1 MYFKKTR
8 VRSYL
13 HNPSCLFCQFFGGL
27 SSESGSRF
35 VYLKLR
41 ILSDPEARPHL
52 QVWNLDAPISWREGG
67 EGRKGW
73 KERRGKGGKGE
84 KGGKRREGMQNEEQA
99 DHKLQVNLKSRAIS
113 MQQADLMVQIK

>member
-1 MYFKKTR
+1 MYVKKTR

-41 ILSDPEARPHL
+41 ILSDPEASSAG
-52 QVWNLDAPISWREGG
+52 LDAPISWREGR
-67 EGRKGW
+67 EGRKGGGREG
-73 KERRGKGGKGE
+73 KERREGREGKGCKM
-84 KGGKRREGMQNEEQA
+84 KS
-99 DHKLQVNLKSRAIS
+99 KLITNYR
-113 MQQADLMVQIK
+113 

>member
-41 ILSDPEARPHL
+41 ILSDPEASSAG
-52 QVWNLDAPISWREGG
+52 LDAPISWREGR
-67 EGRKGW
+67 EGRKGGGREG
-73 KERRGKGGKGE
+73 KERREGREGKGCK
-84 KGGKRREGMQNEEQA
+84 M
-99 DHKLQVNLKSRAIS
+99 KS
-113 MQQADLMVQIK
+113 

>member
-41 ILSDPEARPHL
+41 ILSDPEASSAG
-52 QVWNLDAPISWREGG
+52 LDAPISWREGR
-67 EGRKGW
+67 EGRKGGGREG
-73 KERRGKGGKGE
+73 KERREGREGKGCKM
-84 KGGKRREGMQNEEQA
+84 KS
-99 DHKLQVNLKSRAIS
+99 KLITNYR
-113 MQQADLMVQIK
+113 

>member
-27 SSESGSRF
+27 SSDSGSRF

-41 ILSDPEARPHL
+41 ILSDPEASSAG
-52 QVWNLDAPISWREGG
+52 LDAPISWREGR
-67 EGRKGW
+67 EGRKGGGREG
-73 KERRGKGGKGE
+73 KERREGREGKGCK
-84 KGGKRREGMQNEEQA
+84 M
-99 DHKLQVNLKSRAIS
+99 KS
-113 MQQADLMVQIK
+113 

>member
-1 MYFKKTR
+1 MYFKKIR

-41 ILSDPEARPHL
+41 ILSDPEASSAG
-52 QVWNLDAPISWREGG
+52 LDAPISWREGR
-67 EGRKGW
+67 EGMKGGGREG
-73 KERRGKGGKGE
+73 KERREGREGKGCK
-84 KGGKRREGMQNEEQA
+84 M
-99 DHKLQVNLKSRAIS
+99 KS
-113 MQQADLMVQIK
+113 

>member
-13 HNPSCLFCQFFGGL
+13 RNPSCLFCQFFGGL

-41 ILSDPEARPHL
+41 ILSDPEASSAG
-52 QVWNLDAPISWREGG
+52 LDAPISWREGR
-67 EGRKGW
+67 EGRKGEGREG
-73 KERRGKGGKGE
+73 KERREGREGKGCK
-84 KGGKRREGMQNEEQA
+84 M
-99 DHKLQVNLKSRAIS
+99 KS
-113 MQQADLMVQIK
+113 

>member
-13 HNPSCLFCQFFGGL
+13 HNPSCLFCQFFCGL

-41 ILSDPEARPHL
+41 ILSDPEASSAG
-52 QVWNLDAPISWREGG
+52 LDAPISWREGR
-67 EGRKGW
+67 EGRKG
-73 KERRGKGGKGE
+73 
-84 KGGKRREGMQNEEQA
+84 
-99 DHKLQVNLKSRAIS
+99 
-113 MQQADLMVQIK
+113 

>member
-35 VYLKLR
+35 VYLKLC
-41 ILSDPEARPHL
+41 ILSDPEASSAG
-52 QVWNLDAPISWREGG
+52 LDAPISWREGR
-67 EGRKGW
+67 EGRKGGGREG
-73 KERRGKGGKGE
+73 KERREGREGKGCK
-84 KGGKRREGMQNEEQA
+84 M
-99 DHKLQVNLKSRAIS
+99 KS
-113 MQQADLMVQIK
+113 

>member
-41 ILSDPEARPHL
+41 ILSDPEASSAG
-52 QVWNLDAPISWREGG
+52 LDAPISWREGREGRKEGRG
-67 EGRKGW
+67 EGR
-73 KERRGKGGKGE
+73 E
-84 KGGKRREGMQNEEQA
+84 RREGREEKGRDA
-99 DHKLQVNLKSRAIS
+99 K
-113 MQQADLMVQIK
+113 

>member
-41 ILSDPEARPHL
+41 ILSDPEASSAG
-52 QVWNLDAPISWREGG
+52 LDAPISWREGR
-67 EGRKGW
+67 EGRKVGGREG
-73 KERRGKGGKGE
+73 KERREGREGKGCK
-84 KGGKRREGMQNEEQA
+84 M
-99 DHKLQVNLKSRAIS
+99 
-113 MQQADLMVQIK
+113 

>member
-35 VYLKLR
+35 VYLKLH
-41 ILSDPEARPHL
+41 ILSDPEASSAGLEFGCSYKLAGRGG
-52 QVWNLDAPISWREGG
+52 RKEGMEGEEG
-67 EGRKGW
+67 EGR
-73 KERRGKGGKGE
+73 E
-84 KGGKRREGMQNEEQA
+84 RREGREEKGR
-99 DHKLQVNLKSRAIS
+99 DVK
-113 MQQADLMVQIK
+113 

>member
-27 SSESGSRF
+27 RSDSGSRF

-41 ILSDPEARPHL
+41 ILSDPEASSAG
-52 QVWNLDAPISWREGG
+52 LDAPISWREGR
-67 EGRKGW
+67 EGRKGGGREG
-73 KERRGKGGKGE
+73 KERREGREGKGCK
-84 KGGKRREGMQNEEQA
+84 M
-99 DHKLQVNLKSRAIS
+99 KS
-113 MQQADLMVQIK
+113 

>member
-41 ILSDPEARPHL
+41 ILSDPEASSAG
-52 QVWNLDAPISWREGG
+52 LDAPISWREGR

-73 KERRGKGGKGE
+73 KEGRGKGGKGE

-99 DHKLQVNLKSRAIS
+99 DHKLQVNLKSRAS
-113 MQQADLMVQIK
+113 NQHAAS

>member
-41 ILSDPEARPHL
+41 ILSDPEALSAGLEFGCSYKLAGR
-52 QVWNLDAPISWREGG
+52 GG
-67 EGRKGW
+67 GRKGW

>member
-41 ILSDPEARPHL
+41 ILSDPEASSAG
-52 QVWNLDAPISWREGG
+52 LDAPISWREGR
-67 EGRKGW
+67 EGRKGGGREG
-73 KERRGKGGKGE
+73 KERREG
-84 KGGKRREGMQNEEQA
+84 REGRGCKM
-99 DHKLQVNLKSRAIS
+99 KS
-113 MQQADLMVQIK
+113 

>member
-27 SSESGSRF
+27 TLSSESGSRF

-41 ILSDPEARPHL
+41 ILSDPEASSAG
-52 QVWNLDAPISWREGG
+52 LDAPISWREGR
-67 EGRKGW
+67 EGRKGGGREG
-73 KERRGKGGKGE
+73 KERREGREGKGCK
-84 KGGKRREGMQNEEQA
+84 M
-99 DHKLQVNLKSRAIS
+99 KS
-113 MQQADLMVQIK
+113 

>member
-41 ILSDPEARPHL
+41 ILSDPEASSAG
-52 QVWNLDAPISWREGG
+52 LDAPISWREGR
-67 EGRKGW
+67 EGKKGGGREG
-73 KERRGKGGKGE
+73 KERREGREGKGCKM
-84 KGGKRREGMQNEEQA
+84 KS
-99 DHKLQVNLKSRAIS
+99 KLITNYR
-113 MQQADLMVQIK
+113 

>member
-41 ILSDPEARPHL
+41 ILSDPEASSAG
-52 QVWNLDAPISWREGG
+52 LDAPISWREER
-67 EGRKGW
+67 EGRKGGGREG
-73 KERRGKGGKGE
+73 KERREGREGKGCKM
-84 KGGKRREGMQNEEQA
+84 KS
-99 DHKLQVNLKSRAIS
+99 KLITNYR
-113 MQQADLMVQIK
+113 

>member
-1 MYFKKTR
+1 MYYKKTR

-41 ILSDPEARPHL
+41 ILSDPEASSAG
-52 QVWNLDAPISWREGG
+52 LDAPISWREGR
-67 EGRKGW
+67 EGRKGGGREG
-73 KERRGKGGKGE
+73 KERREGREGKGCK
-84 KGGKRREGMQNEEQA
+84 M
-99 DHKLQVNLKSRAIS
+99 KS
-113 MQQADLMVQIK
+113 

>member
-13 HNPSCLFCQFFGGL
+13 YNPSCLFCQFFGGL

-41 ILSDPEARPHL
+41 ILSDPEASSAG
-52 QVWNLDAPISWREGG
+52 LDAPISWREGR

-73 KERRGKGGKGE
+73 KEGRGEGRE
-84 KGGKRREGMQNEEQA
+84 RREGREEKGRDA
-99 DHKLQVNLKSRAIS
+99 K
-113 MQQADLMVQIK
+113 

>member
-41 ILSDPEARPHL
+41 ILSDPEASSAG
-52 QVWNLDAPISWREGG
+52 LDAPISWREGR
-67 EGRKGW
+67 EGRKEGGREG
-73 KERRGKGGKGE
+73 KERREGREGKGCK
-84 KGGKRREGMQNEEQA
+84 M
-99 DHKLQVNLKSRAIS
+99 KS
-113 MQQADLMVQIK
+113 